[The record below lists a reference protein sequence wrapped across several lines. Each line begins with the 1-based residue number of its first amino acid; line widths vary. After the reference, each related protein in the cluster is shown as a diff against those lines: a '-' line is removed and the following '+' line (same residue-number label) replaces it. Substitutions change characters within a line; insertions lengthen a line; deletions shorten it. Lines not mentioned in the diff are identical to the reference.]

1 LAKTTV
7 TTALALYLK
16 WARQHPGNKT
26 EHTARAEYDVTSS
39 ILGKAPA
46 PIHCHVF
53 AESLFWL
60 GLAYSIARHFVAIFP
75 GNVYGFLISCQTL
88 SGKLSLSWQLCC
100 LTA

>member
-26 EHTARAEYDVTSS
+26 EHETRDQYDVTSS

-53 AESLFWL
+53 AKSPFWL
-60 GLAYSIARHFVAIFP
+60 GLAYSIAQHLVVIFL
-75 GNVYGFLISCQTL
+75 GNVYSFLISWNRIGTECI
-88 SGKLSLSWQLCC
+88 GR
-100 LTA
+100 